1 MRILAMESSTS
12 SAKAML
18 YDTDK
23 KTSIVKT
30 RQYPQMFE
38 KAVVHDAQ
46 IVFNETM
53 SVAREL
59 LNGSGKID
67 IISLG
72 GTWHSLCL
80 CDDNMEPF
88 TPVLPWCYTGAS
100 DLCKELR
107 KDFQYVTNYYH
118 KTGCMVNAIYPFFKL
133 KMFKEMGFDLN
144 QFLIVG
150 QGVYN
155 TYRMTGKRVATECT
169 ASGTGLL
176 NIYEK
181 RYEPSLIKEL
191 GITES
196 VLPELVAF
204 DQTFP
209 LIKEAADYLGI
220 KEGIPVI
227 PSNSDG
233 GLNQIGVGA
242 LKKGVMTF
250 SVGTSG
256 AIRLTTSKPIIPDTP
271 STWCYLS
278 PKMWLSG
285 AATSGACNCVDWF
298 KENFAKDK
306 SYQKLEADVGPEKD
320 IPIFLPFVFG
330 ERCPGW
336 NDDRR
341 GSFEDMSTT
350 HSMEDL
356 YRSVQEGTL
365 FNLYQCYET
374 LSSVNGVPEKIKLSG
389 GILNSLRWTQMC
401 ADIFGSEME
410 IAAQCQSSLL
420 GGVALGMELLGVID
434 SIEEFSVEP
443 ARLIKP
449 VAEHIGAYKKRYERY
464 KDYYAAYYEP

>member
-23 KTSIVKT
+23 NTSIVKT
-30 RQYPQMFE
+30 RKYPQMFE
-38 KAVVHDAQ
+38 KAAVHDAQ
-46 IVFNETM
+46 TVFSETM
-53 SVAREL
+53 SVAGEL
-59 LNGSGKID
+59 LNGCGDID

-80 CDDNMEPF
+80 CAYNMEPF

-100 DLCKELR
+100 ELCKKLR
-107 KDFQYVTNYYH
+107 EDRQYVSDYYH

-133 KMFKEMGFDLN
+133 KMFKDMGFDLN
-144 QFLIVG
+144 QYLIAG

-155 TYRMTGKRVATECT
+155 TYRMTGQRVVTECT

-176 NIYEK
+176 NIYK
-181 RYEPSLIKEL
+181 KQYEESLLEEL
-191 GITES
+191 GIKAS
-196 VLPELVAF
+196 VLPELVAYN
-204 DQTFP
+204 QTFP
-209 LIKEAADYLGI
+209 LLKEAADFLGL
-220 KEGIPVI
+220 KPGIPVI

-242 LKKGVMTF
+242 MNKGVMTF

-256 AIRLTTSKPIIPDTP
+256 AIRLTTSRPIIPETP
-271 STWCYLS
+271 STWCYMS

-298 KENFAKDK
+298 KANFAKNK
-306 SYQKLEADVGPEKD
+306 SYENLERDAGPEKD

-336 NDDRR
+336 NDDRK
-341 GSFEDMSTT
+341 GSFEHLGTS
-350 HSMEDL
+350 HSIEDL

-365 FNLYQCYET
+365 FNLFQCYET
-374 LSSVNGVPEKIKLSG
+374 LTSVNGVPEKIKLSG
-389 GILNSLRWTQMC
+389 GILNSPRWTQMC
-401 ADIFGSEME
+401 ADIFGSDME
-410 IAAQCQSSLL
+410 IAAQSQSSLL
-420 GGVALGMELLGVID
+420 GGVVLGMELLGVID

-443 ARLIKP
+443 AEIIRPIP
-449 VAEHIGAYKKRYERY
+449 EHTRAYRKRFELY
-464 KDYYAAYYEP
+464 KDCYAAYYEK